1 MEVGVSM
8 WSFHR
13 SAYSG
18 KLDVPSFIKLVRQF
32 NISYIELLNVFW
44 KSKDEIDLAKKIS
57 DENGLKI
64 SAYDIDN
71 DLVQSSHEKRKEQIT
86 KIIEGVN
93 VALKLNA
100 PVVRVFGGELKEDIK
115 REDAIKMIIEGL
127 KEGADYAYE
136 HGIKLALENHG
147 ELYGTGKQLEYIVK
161 AVNSKALGLNFDMG
175 NFLLSGDN
183 AINAIKIVGKY
194 IYHVHLKDFK
204 SNGEEAEF
212 LSINGKKYTCVGPG
226 EGETNFIEF
235 LNELKKVNYDGVL
248 SIENEKKGD
257 ELENTKDMVS
267 KVKNY
272 LTKLS

>member
-18 KLDVPSFIKLVRQF
+18 RLEVPSFIRLAKQLNV
-32 NISYIELLNVFW
+32 SYVELLNVFW
-44 KSKDEIDLAKKIS
+44 KSNDEINLAKKVS

-71 DLVQSSHEKRKEQIT
+71 DLVQSSYEKRKEQIA
-86 KIIEGVN
+86 KIKEGVN
-93 VALKLNA
+93 VALKLGA
-100 PVVRVFGGELKEDIK
+100 PVVRVFGGEIKEGIR
-115 REDAIKMIIEGL
+115 REEATKMIVEGL
-127 KEGADYAYE
+127 REGADYAYE

-147 ELYGTGKQLEYIVK
+147 ELYGTGKQLAYIVT
-161 AVNSKALGLNFDMG
+161 AVGSKALGLNFDMG

-183 AINAIKIVGKY
+183 AVDAVKIVGKY

-204 SNGEEAEF
+204 KDGEEAEF
-212 LSINGKKYTCVGPG
+212 LSTNGEKYTCVGPG
-226 EGETNFIEF
+226 EGDTNFVEF
-235 LNELKKVNYDGVL
+235 LNELKKVNYNGVL

-257 ELENTKDMVS
+257 ELENTKEMVS
-267 KVKNY
+267 KVKSY
-272 LTKLS
+272 LLKI

>member
-18 KLDVPSFIKLVRQF
+18 KLDVPSFIRLAKQLNV
-32 NISYIELLNVFW
+32 SYIELLNVFW
-44 KSKDEIDLAKKIS
+44 KSNDEINLAKKVS

-71 DLVQSSHEKRKEQIT
+71 DLVQSSYEKRKEQIA
-86 KIIEGVN
+86 KIKEGVN
-93 VALKLNA
+93 VALKLGA
-100 PVVRVFGGELKEDIK
+100 PVVRVFGGEIKEGIR
-115 REDAIKMIIEGL
+115 REEATKMIVEGL
-127 KEGADYAYE
+127 REGADYAYE

-147 ELYGTGKQLEYIVK
+147 ELYGTGKQLAYIVT
-161 AVNSKALGLNFDMG
+161 AVGSKALGLNFDMG

-183 AINAIKIVGKY
+183 AVDAVKIVGKY

-204 SNGEEAEF
+204 KDGKEAEF
-212 LSINGKKYTCVGPG
+212 LSTNGEKYTCVGPG
-226 EGETNFIEF
+226 EGDTNFVEF
-235 LNELKKVNYDGVL
+235 LNELKKVNYNGVL

-257 ELENTKDMVS
+257 ELENTKEMVI
-267 KVKNY
+267 KVKSY
-272 LTKLS
+272 LLKI

>member
-1 MEVGVSM
+1 MKVGVSM

-18 KLDVPSFIKLVRQF
+18 KLDVPSFIRLAKQLNV
-32 NISYIELLNVFW
+32 SYIELLNVFW
-44 KSKDEIDLAKKIS
+44 KSSNEIDLARKIS
-57 DENGLKI
+57 EENGLKI

-71 DLVQSSHEKRKEQIT
+71 DLVQSSYEKRREEIA
-86 KIIEGVN
+86 KIKEGVN
-93 VALKLNA
+93 VALKLDA
-100 PVVRVFGGELKEDIK
+100 PVVRVFGGELKEGIK

-161 AVNSKALGLNFDMG
+161 AVSSKALGLNFDMG

-183 AINAIKIVGKY
+183 AINAVKIVGKY

-212 LSINGKKYTCVGPG
+212 LSINGKRYTCVGPG
-226 EGETNFIEF
+226 EGDTNFVDF

-257 ELENTKDMVS
+257 ELENTKEMVN
-267 KVKNY
+267 KVKSY
-272 LTKLS
+272 LLKI